1 MSAISPTLEKK
12 IDDFVDEQ
20 FPPTRTTPSAPT
32 PPPPKPYN
40 WNFRRKRVW
49 YGQGLPNEDLIPMP
63 FDEETYLE
71 YGVPL
76 PVKREKRH
84 DAMLPPPTPI
94 KREKQDDAMLP
105 PPTHIKREKQDDAA
119 PPPPPTL
126 VLCEQWNCENWAVVD
141 DPHTWQCELCAASC
155 RSIGS
160 RIKAQ
165 ESTEKSAQ
173 TQAPTTPR
181 ASASTQ
187 SP

>member
-20 FPPTRTTPSAPT
+20 FLPT
-32 PPPPKPYN
+32 PITPPAPPPKPYD

-49 YGQGLPNEDLIPMP
+49 SGQGLPNEDLIPMP

-76 PVKREKRH
+76 PFTPVKREKK
-84 DAMLPPPTPI
+84 DGAMLPPPTPV
-94 KREKQDDAMLP
+94 
-105 PPTHIKREKQDDAA
+105 KREKQDDAA
-119 PPPPPTL
+119 APPPPTL
-126 VLCEQWNCENWAVVD
+126 VLCEQWDCENWAVVD
-141 DPHTWQCELCAASC
+141 DPHTWQCEVCAASC
-155 RSIGS
+155 QSIGS
-160 RIKAQ
+160 RIKVE
-165 ESTEKSAQ
+165 ESTEESAQ